1 MTKYLLSRPGAARH
15 AGLSGPGYLG
25 LVLLVAAAGAGGW
38 WWGQNHPA
46 TGTGGTETAA
56 APARGASSAGGA
68 GTSGGRRFGGGG
80 SQVQPVSVAQVKQ
93 QDVRVL
99 VSAIGSISALNTA
112 TVRAQVSGVL
122 QAVRFNEGQQV
133 KAGQVLAE
141 IDARSFQIA
150 LAQAQGQLARDQ
162 AQLRNAQIDMDRYKD
177 LLAKDS
183 IAKQQVDT
191 QDALVKQ
198 LQGTVLTDQAQV
210 DSAKLQLS
218 YTQVRAPISGRL
230 GFRQVDV
237 GNMVQTSD
245 TNGLV
250 SITQTQP
257 LTVVFAVPEANVAQ
271 INQQLNAK
279 LPMPVEAW
287 DRALKTKLA
296 VGRVSSTDNAI
307 DTTTGT
313 LKLKAEFANA
323 DGQLFPNQFVNVV
336 LQLGTLPNA
345 LVVPSAAV
353 QRGAQGTFVYAV
365 KDDGSVTVRRIRLG
379 VTDGDGVSVQ
389 GDISAGEKV
398 VTDGADRL
406 REGAK
411 VEVIVAPPA
420 NAASDTGGRRRKD
433 VSEQKPAAVQSTP
446 ASAATKTEAP
456 TATAKSPE
464 AAPAAAPAADEE
476 RPRWLDRLPP
486 EEQDKFKKMNPD
498 ERKAFIEKMRERRR
512 QKEAAGG

>member
-1 MTKYLLSRPGAARH
+1 MTKHLFLRTRAARH
-15 AGLSGPGYLG
+15 AGLSAPGFLG
-25 LVLLVAAAGAGGW
+25 LVLLVAAAGGAGW
-38 WWGQNHPA
+38 WWGQHQPA
-46 TGTGGTETAA
+46 AMADATAT
-56 APARGASSAGGA
+56 PARAASAAGG
-68 GTSGGRRFGGGG
+68 SGGRRFGGA
-80 SQVQPVSVAQVKQ
+80 SQVQPVSVAAVQ
-93 QDVRVL
+93 QHDVRVL
-99 VSAIGSISALNTA
+99 VSAIGNISALNTA

-122 QAVRFNEGQQV
+122 QAVRFQEGQQV
-133 KAGQVLAE
+133 QAGQVLAE
-141 IDARSFQIA
+141 IDPRSFQIA

-162 AQLRNAQIDMDRYKD
+162 AQLRNAQLDLGRYQD

-198 LQGTVLTDQAQV
+198 LQGTVLTDQAQA

-237 GNMVQTSD
+237 GNMVQTGD

-257 LTVVFAVPEANVAQ
+257 LTVVFAVPEAYVAQ
-271 INQQLNAK
+271 INQQLAAK
-279 LPMPVEAW
+279 TPLVVEAW
-287 DRALKTKLA
+287 DRALKNKLA
-296 VGRVSSTDNAI
+296 VGKVASTDNAI

-313 LKLKAEFANA
+313 LKLKAQFANA
-323 DGQLFPNQFVNVV
+323 DGALFPNQFVNVV

-365 KDDGSVTVRRIRLG
+365 KDDGSVTVRRVRLG
-379 VTDGDGVSVQ
+379 ATDGDGVSVQ

-411 VEVIVAPPA
+411 VEVIAPQPA
-420 NAASDTGGRRRKD
+420 NAASDTGGRRRREK
-433 VSEQKPAAVQSTP
+433 SEPNATP
-446 ASAATKTEAP
+446 AQASSAPEATKTEAP
-456 TATAKSPE
+456 TS
-464 AAPAAAPAADEE
+464 EE

-486 EEQDKFKKMNPD
+486 EEQEKFKQMGPD